1 MERKKYIVRATADVA
16 VTAETSTPE
25 YIKELLESVLGDVCD
40 VSVNVQNI
48 SIEEQSDLPDEFKLN
63 LYRVF
68 TGRRAL

>member
-16 VTAETSTPE
+16 VTVETSTPE
-25 YIKELLESVLGDVCD
+25 YIKELLESVLGEICD
-40 VSVNVQNI
+40 EPANVRNI
-48 SIEEQSDLPDEFKLN
+48 SIEEQSNLPDEFKLN

>member
-1 MERKKYIVRATADVA
+1 MNRKKYIVRATADVA
-16 VTAETSTPE
+16 VTVETSTPE
-25 YIKELLESVLGDVCD
+25 YIKELLESVLGNVCD
-40 VSVNVQNI
+40 VSVDVQNI